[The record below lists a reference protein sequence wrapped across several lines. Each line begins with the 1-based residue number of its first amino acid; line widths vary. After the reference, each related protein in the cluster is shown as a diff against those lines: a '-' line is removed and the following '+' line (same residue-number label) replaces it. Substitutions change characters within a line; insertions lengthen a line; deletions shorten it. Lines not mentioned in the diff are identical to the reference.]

1 MKDKKCCKN
10 RDHCHHTGEYRGSAQ
25 SIWILEY
32 RVSKNIPVVFHNGSS
47 YDYHFIIK
55 ELAEEFKKQFIC
67 LGENTE
73 KFWVYRQKNET
84 VTDNRSIMI
93 HVN

>member
-10 RDHCHHTGEYRGSAQ
+10 RDHCHHTGEYRGAAQ
-25 SIWILEY
+25 SIWILKY

-47 YDYHFIIK
+47 YDYHLIIK

-67 LGENTE
+67 LGKNTE
-73 KFWVYRQKNET
+73 KFWVYRQKMRQLLII
-84 VTDNRSIMI
+84 VQ
-93 HVN
+93 